1 MKDIQLLEQALIK
14 YGSVVS
20 HKHLSSL
27 LYGYSNINNKINS
40 LVKKGRLV
48 NLKRGTYYIT
58 KIGTSGYATISNYL
72 TANLIGEESF
82 VSFEAALQFHGFFDQ
97 GVKKYRSIS
106 RKQYL
111 GKRLEGTEYKY
122 INVNEKSFFGFDNK
136 AVDGGIAAIALKER
150 ALLDLLEYE
159 RTTVSVS
166 IALEILQN
174 YYDDFDHEL
183 LIKYLENFSKV
194 TAKTLGLFYDWLG
207 KDSTKIKKLLAEDKA
222 VSRLTKMSG
231 TYSKKWRLY
240 YDSILENQL

>member
-1 MKDIQLLEQALIK
+1 MRDIQILEQVLIK
-14 YGSVVS
+14 HGNAVT
-20 HKHLSSL
+20 HKQLSEFLSTH
-27 LYGYSNINNKINS
+27 SNINNKIHS
-40 LVKKGRLV
+40 LIRNGRLV
-48 NLKRGTYYIT
+48 NLKRGLYFIT
-58 KIGTSGYATISNYL
+58 KIGSSGYTSISNYL
-72 TANLIGEESF
+72 IANLIGEGSF
-82 VSFEAALQFHGFFDQ
+82 VSSEAALQFHGFFDQ
-97 GVKKYRSIS
+97 GVKKIRSIS
-106 RKQYL
+106 LKQYL
-111 GKRLEGTEYKY
+111 SKKLEGTEYKY
-122 INVNEKSFFGFDNK
+122 IKVDKKSFFGFDSK

-183 LIKYLENFSKV
+183 LIKYLEKFSKV

-207 KDSTKIKKLLAEDKA
+207 KDSTKIKKLLAKDKA
-222 VSRLTKMSG
+222 VSRLTTMSG